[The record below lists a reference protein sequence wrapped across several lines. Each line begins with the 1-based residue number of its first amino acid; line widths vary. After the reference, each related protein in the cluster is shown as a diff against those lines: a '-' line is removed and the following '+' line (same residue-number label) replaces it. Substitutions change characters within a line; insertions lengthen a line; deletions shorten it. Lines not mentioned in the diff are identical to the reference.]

1 MISSLAISFGALLL
15 ETFGIDIYKR
25 AALSIIN
32 YIKKARAKWK
42 EVHAKWKEAQAERL
56 KTKEI
61 QAKEMETLDQ
71 ILKNYRKNKDS
82 NDI

>member
-1 MISSLAISFGALLL
+1 MISSLAISFGALLI
-15 ETFGIDIYKR
+15 ESFGIDIYKR

-32 YIKKARAKWK
+32 YIREALTKWR
-42 EVHAKWKEAQAERL
+42 EAQAERL

-71 ILKNYRKNKDS
+71 LIKNYRKNKDP